1 MTGGVSICR
10 EQMQITKELIKERFD
25 EYNQKYF
32 SGVLGKCIFY
42 LLPKSQSRLGKYN
55 GQENK
60 NGKPIDRI
68 GIGTSVIWYED
79 LFKRVL
85 IHEMVHMYNTRID
98 NCRLDGVLGHGRR
111 FRRQARRLKRDFGI
125 DIDTRN
131 MKVDFINP
139 DLYPKRWET
148 ILLWIIDR

>member
-1 MTGGVSICR
+1 
-10 EQMQITKELIKERFD
+10 MQITKELIKERFD

>member
-1 MTGGVSICR
+1 
-10 EQMQITKELIKERFD
+10 
-25 EYNQKYF
+25 
-32 SGVLGKCIFY
+32 
-42 LLPKSQSRLGKYN
+42 
-55 GQENK
+55 
-60 NGKPIDRI
+60 
-68 GIGTSVIWYED
+68 
-79 LFKRVL
+79 
-85 IHEMVHMYNTRID
+85 
-98 NCRLDGVLGHGRR
+98 LDGVLGHGRR

>member
-1 MTGGVSICR
+1 MK
-10 EQMQITKELIKERFD
+10 ITKELIAGRFE

-32 SGVLGKCIFY
+32 NGQLGKCRFY
-42 LLPKSQSRLGKYN
+42 FLPKKQSALGKYN
-55 GQENK
+55 GREDRKGN
-60 NGKPIDRI
+60 PVDRI

>member
-1 MTGGVSICR
+1 MK
-10 EQMQITKELIKERFD
+10 ITKELIKERFD

-32 SGVLGKCIFY
+32 SGVLGKCRFY
-42 LLPKSQSRLGKYN
+42 LLPKSQSTLGKYN
-55 GQENK
+55 GQEDK

-68 GIGTSVIWYED
+68 GIGTSVIWNEE

-98 NCRLDGVLGHGRR
+98 KCRLDGVLGHGRR
-111 FRRQARRLKRDFGI
+111 FRREARRLKKEFGI

-131 MKVDFINP
+131 MKVEFINP
-139 DLYPKRWET
+139 KLYPKRWET